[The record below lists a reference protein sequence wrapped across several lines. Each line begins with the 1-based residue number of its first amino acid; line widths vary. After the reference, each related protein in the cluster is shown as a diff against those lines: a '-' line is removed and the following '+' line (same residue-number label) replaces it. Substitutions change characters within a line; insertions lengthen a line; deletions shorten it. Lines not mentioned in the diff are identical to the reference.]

1 MKFSTFALGMFAGMA
16 ASAAIPASVVDG
28 MNLSDN
34 GLGTFLPLAFCL
46 IPIESLSSSFQPSN
60 QSSHPT
66 NIFFSPTSIGLV
78 NAGDPVCHK
87 NSDCGPGIGY
97 CYKGICVAD
106 PPKVERDD
114 PICHKNS
121 DCGPGVGY
129 CYKGICV
136 ADPPKLTRDDA
147 SIVTCHTNK
156 DCFNG
161 LCIAG
166 ICHWGIGE
174 SSASNTA
181 NQNSAS
187 LVQTSEPA
195 DPVCHKNSDCGPG
208 VGYCY
213 HGICLADPPKLTSRD
228 DPICH
233 KNSDCGPG
241 VGYCYH
247 GICVADPP
255 MLARDEQTDPV
266 CHKNSDCGPGVGY
279 CYHGIC
285 VAGPPVVPRGEEA
298 DPVCHKDSDCGPGVG
313 YCYHGIC
320 LAEPPK

>member
-46 IPIESLSSSFQPSN
+46 IPIESLSSSFQPFN

-121 DCGPGVGY
+121 D
-129 CYKGICV
+129 
-136 ADPPKLTRDDA
+136 
-147 SIVTCHTNK
+147 
-156 DCFNG
+156 
-161 LCIAG
+161 
-166 ICHWGIGE
+166 
-174 SSASNTA
+174 
-181 NQNSAS
+181 
-187 LVQTSEPA
+187 
-195 DPVCHKNSDCGPG
+195 
-208 VGYCY
+208 
-213 HGICLADPPKLTSRD
+213 
-228 DPICH
+228 
-233 KNSDCGPG
+233 
-241 VGYCYH
+241 
-247 GICVADPP
+247 
-255 MLARDEQTDPV
+255 
-266 CHKNSDCGPGVGY
+266 
-279 CYHGIC
+279 
-285 VAGPPVVPRGEEA
+285 
-298 DPVCHKDSDCGPGVG
+298 
-313 YCYHGIC
+313 
-320 LAEPPK
+320 